1 MNSDLAT
8 RAATALEDELERQYR
23 ASDWEQAKDVMEG
36 VDYSRLVEAAMP
48 ALIERA
54 AELVECGC
62 AKTLDVQA
70 AVSLHGHN
78 SAARWNACGRDPCG
92 AILAAEIRA
101 LAQEPPA

>member
-1 MNSDLAT
+1 MREQIIP
-8 RAATALEDELERQYR
+8 RAATTLENELERQYR

-36 VDYSRLVEAAMP
+36 VDYCRLVEAAMP

-54 AELVECGC
+54 AKLVECGC
-62 AKTLDVQA
+62 TKALDVQA

-101 LAQEPPA
+101 LALETAP